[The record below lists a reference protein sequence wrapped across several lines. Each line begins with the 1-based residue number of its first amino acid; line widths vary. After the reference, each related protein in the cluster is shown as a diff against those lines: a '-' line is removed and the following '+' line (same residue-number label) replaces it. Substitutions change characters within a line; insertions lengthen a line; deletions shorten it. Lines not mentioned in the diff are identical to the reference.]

1 MRFRLPALLAGIA
14 VIATGCSSE
23 PTVPNDRTAATDAA
37 QTLLHLADS
46 LSANGGSASEVGAY
60 RGLASQ
66 LVGSGRLSSVTISV
80 DGAPSEFLATAQ
92 ELQVGGCP
100 PGAMC
105 TLMATLPIR
114 WMSAWQKDHPRR
126 MVQLFAPGG
135 TPFAGGAPYY
145 EGSTPVAVLRGL
157 LYLDGAGSMYGGS
170 TTSQSVSVTTSD
182 SPCTTRDN
190 PLPAVYPA
198 WSCRQADFTIA
209 FDGVATLIPLDDIE
223 ARPLAA
229 SSASA
234 APSHHLAMS
243 SQPVHGAH
251 VEAALQC
258 PNCVNPGQPGTTPPM
273 MSPWRDSLTATLTA
287 SVGSDVTF
295 TFTVKN
301 TSSSSATLK
310 FNDAQQYDIRVWDA
324 NDGLAW
330 RWGADKGFAQML
342 TTRTLAA
349 GESVTYVEHWTPKAA
364 GKFHAMA
371 YLTSSTHGAVGF
383 TNVSVP

>member
-1 MRFRLPALLAGIA
+1 MRFRLPALLAGLA
-14 VIATGCSSE
+14 FVSAGCSSE
-23 PTVPNDRTAATDAA
+23 PTVPNDRAAATDAA

-46 LSANGGSASEVGAY
+46 LAANGGSASEIGAY

-80 DGAPSEFLATAQ
+80 DGTPAEFLATAQ

-114 WMSAWQKDHPRR
+114 WFSAWQKDHPRR
-126 MVQLFAPGG
+126 MVQLFAPSGM
-135 TPFAGGAPYY
+135 PVAGDMPLYD
-145 EGSTPVAVLRGL
+145 GSTPVAALRGL
-157 LYLDGAGSMYGGS
+157 LYLDGAGSMYGGA

-182 SPCTTRDN
+182 TPCPTRDN
-190 PLPAVYPA
+190 PQPGVYPV
-198 WSCRQADFTIA
+198 WTCRLADFTVA
-209 FDGVATLIPLDDIE
+209 FDGVATLMPLPEME
-223 ARPLAA
+223 AVPLAA
-229 SSASA
+229 SAASA

-243 SQPVHGAH
+243 SQSVHGAH
-251 VEAALQC
+251 VDAPLQC
-258 PNCVNPGQPGTTPPM
+258 IDCPPKPPGTTPPM

-287 SVGSDVTF
+287 TVGSDVTF

-301 TSSSSATLK
+301 TSSTPAEVK
-310 FNDAQQYDIRVWDA
+310 FNDGQQYDIRVWDA
-324 NDGLAW
+324 NDALVW
-330 RWGADKGFAQML
+330 RWGADKGFTLAL
-342 TTRTLAA
+342 VSRTLAP
-349 GESVTYVEHWTPKAA
+349 GESVTYVEHWTPKTA
-364 GKFHAMA
+364 GKYRAMA